1 MKFITLAFVS
11 AVAAAP
17 AAMPEPQFDL
27 TALLGGLGGAPGAPG
42 AAGAA
47 PGGSDIAGLASL
59 IPPGLDI
66 GALASQFL
74 GGGANAGPEG
84 DANVI
89 ITAYN
94 DIKDKANAMDA
105 VVSAYNNGTNVN
117 KELPNL
123 QKLSKDLLGALEGAT
138 KNIEGMVGPIG
149 IMGAAGLQG
158 PGSEVTEATKMS
170 IAHLIEKKGIFIGE
184 ARKSEIEHLKALLGA
199 TEKFNAAVNA
209 KLPSFVQG
217 IAAPMAQQSVD
228 ALKDGVAAFS

>member
-1 MKFITLAFVS
+1 MKVITLAFIT

-27 TALLGGLGGAPGAPG
+27 TALLGSLGGAGGAPG

-47 PGGSDIAGLASL
+47 GGADGLAGLAAL

-74 GGGANAGPEG
+74 GGGASSGPEG
-84 DANVI
+84 DASVI
-89 ITAYN
+89 IAGYN

-117 KELPNL
+117 KELPTL
-123 QKLSKDLLGALEGAT
+123 QKLSKDLRGALEGAT
-138 KNIEGMVGPIG
+138 KNIEAMVGPIG
-149 IMGAAGLQG
+149 IMGATGLQA
-158 PGSEVTEATKMS
+158 PGAEVTDATKLS

-184 ARKSEIEHLKALLGA
+184 ARKAEIEHLKSLLEA

-228 ALKDGVAAFS
+228 ALKDGIAAFS